1 MFAALHSDTNIFKS
15 GLVHLSGQTNFGKA
29 RATKVKDRFIL
40 DTKFLG
46 TISVDWY
53 IK

>member
-1 MFAALHSDTNIFKS
+1 MFATLHSDTNILKS

-29 RATKVKDRFIL
+29 RAAQVKDRIISES
-40 DTKFLG
+40 KFFG
-46 TISVDWY
+46 TISVDPK